1 MRRTTKVSRKD
12 FLINEEE
19 QTENI
24 GVFEKDKR
32 KATRRANKE
41 QARKRRQLI
50 KEQRY
55 EDDWN

>member
-1 MRRTTKVSRKD
+1 MRRNTKVSKKD
-12 FLINEEE
+12 FLEDDDDRV
-19 QTENI
+19 

-32 KATRRANKE
+32 KLDRRRNKE
-41 QARKRRQLI
+41 QARLRRQQI